1 MIQKRIVNI
10 RSFPTVTTDIEK
22 KLLSKL
28 QLTTLAESEVLSE
41 RLDKYNKKNKLFG
54 VWLPHDL
61 YDWLI
66 TYLKVK
72 SVGASTG
79 ERFRQWLFA
88 LQKQAGAV
96 PIYKQKTTRARWI
109 CIRMFPREPTEQKQK
124 TRCLTCQKNFKDEY
138 KACQKSRREQQILI
152 Q

>member
-1 MIQKRIVNI
+1 MK
-10 RSFPTVTTDIEK
+10 SFQRFTTNIEK

-28 QLTTLAESEVLSE
+28 QLTTVSESEVLSE
-41 RLDKYNKKNKLFG
+41 KEEKYKRKNKLFG
-54 VWLPHDL
+54 AWLPIDVHE
-61 YDWLI
+61 WFVN
-66 TYLKVK
+66 YLKVK